1 MTFFSRWSDFHV
13 REISKDGEIARLT
26 DLVSVPEKPKA
37 KPLAVPVDENYKLSD
52 EDEIQII
59 RVKSN
64 EGKII
69 FKIPRN
75 LETSTWKEYR
85 IVSDW
90 MSHPTYVISRS
101 PQMIRAH
108 LI

>member
-1 MTFFSRWSDFHV
+1 M
-13 REISKDGEIARLT
+13 T
-26 DLVSVPEKPKA
+26 DLTTVPKKPKA

-75 LETSTWKEYR
+75 L
-85 IVSDW
+85 
-90 MSHPTYVISRS
+90 
-101 PQMIRAH
+101 
-108 LI
+108 

>member
-1 MTFFSRWSDFHV
+1 M
-13 REISKDGEIARLT
+13 T

-64 EGKII
+64 EGI
-69 FKIPRN
+69 FFQTQKWLLFLIHFNFFLSSHMVRVRIKMIKVDQN
-75 LETSTWKEYR
+75 EHWCYETFPFSER
-85 IVSDW
+85 D
-90 MSHPTYVISRS
+90 RA
-101 PQMIRAH
+101 QMWIR
-108 LI
+108 

>member
-1 MTFFSRWSDFHV
+1 MNFILKTTVLRFNVSENIFRWSDFHV

-37 KPLAVPVDENYKLSD
+37 KPLAVEYENYKFSD

-64 EGKII
+64 EGKN
-69 FKIPRN
+69 FFSK
-75 LETSTWKEYR
+75 SK
-85 IVSDW
+85 
-90 MSHPTYVISRS
+90 SRS
-101 PQMIRAH
+101 KF
-108 LI
+108 

>member
-1 MTFFSRWSDFHV
+1 MNKIFAGNFRLREILTFFSRWSDFHV

-37 KPLAVPVDENYKLSD
+37 KPLAIPVDENYKLSD

-69 FKIPRN
+69 FKIHRN
-75 LETSTWKEYR
+75 L
-85 IVSDW
+85 
-90 MSHPTYVISRS
+90 
-101 PQMIRAH
+101 
-108 LI
+108 